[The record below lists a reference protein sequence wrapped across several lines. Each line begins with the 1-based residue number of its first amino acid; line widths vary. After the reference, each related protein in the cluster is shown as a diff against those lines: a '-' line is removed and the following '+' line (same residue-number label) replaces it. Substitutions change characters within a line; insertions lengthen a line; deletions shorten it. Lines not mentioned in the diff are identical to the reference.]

1 MNELNTLI
9 LESYSDLVDS
19 RLELLLEGKEKPV
32 QDLIDAMRYSTM
44 IGGKRIRPVLVLE
57 FCRVCGGDPDHALAL
72 ACALEMIHTS
82 SLIHDD
88 MPCMD
93 NDDMRRGQPSC
104 HKKFGENTALL
115 AGDALEACA
124 FEVAAGADLPAKTTV
139 EAVKLLAKATGP
151 YGMLGGQIMDVENE
165 SRDDVT
171 LDRLEATHQKK
182 TGALIRVACE
192 LGCIAAGASK
202 ELRKAAVE
210 YGKNLGLAFQV
221 CDDILDVTGNEL
233 LLGKPV
239 GSDAEEE
246 KATYVTLLGLD
257 GAKEKAAY
265 YLNKASNKMYTNTT
279 NTFLN
284 TLPADGQLTLFISL
298 NEGLKN
304 GNTASNNE
312 RTPRMNKIQANTS
325 GYSPMI

>member
-32 QDLIDAMRYSTM
+32 QDLTDAMRYSTM

-104 HKKFGENTALL
+104 HKKL
-115 AGDALEACA
+115 
-124 FEVAAGADLPAKTTV
+124 
-139 EAVKLLAKATGP
+139 LLAKATGP

-265 YLNKASNKMYTNTT
+265 YTEQAYKALEAFDENG
-279 NTFLN
+279 FLR
-284 TLPADGQLTLFISL
+284 DLTESL
-298 NEGLKN
+298 LTRDK
-304 GNTASNNE
+304 
-312 RTPRMNKIQANTS
+312 
-325 GYSPMI
+325 

>member
-1 MNELNTLI
+1 MNELNSLI

-19 RLELLLEGKEKPV
+19 RLEVLLEGKEKAV
-32 QDLIDAMRYSTM
+32 QDLTDAMRYSTM
-44 IGGKRIRPVLVLE
+44 IGGKRVRPVLVLE
-57 FCRVCGGDPDHALAL
+57 FCRVCGGDPDHALDL

-115 AGDALEACA
+115 AGDALEAYA
-124 FEVAAGADLPAKTTV
+124 FEVAAGADLPAKAVV

-165 SRDDVT
+165 SRDDVA

-239 GSDAEEE
+239 GSDEEEE

-257 GAKEKAAY
+257 AAKQTAKDYTDQAY
-265 YLNKASNKMYTNTT
+265 QALEAFDENG
-279 NTFLN
+279 FLR
-284 TLPADGQLTLFISL
+284 DLTESL
-298 NEGLKN
+298 LTRE
-304 GNTASNNE
+304 
-312 RTPRMNKIQANTS
+312 Q
-325 GYSPMI
+325 

>member
-32 QDLIDAMRYSTM
+32 QDLTDAMRYSTM

-257 GAKEKAAY
+257 GAEEKAAY
-265 YLNKASNKMYTNTT
+265 YTEQAYKALEAFDENG
-279 NTFLN
+279 FLR
-284 TLPADGQLTLFISL
+284 DLTESL
-298 NEGLKN
+298 LTRDK
-304 GNTASNNE
+304 
-312 RTPRMNKIQANTS
+312 
-325 GYSPMI
+325 